1 MKKKIIIVAII
12 IILFVLLIPIPRR
25 LKDGGTIEF
34 KALTYKVAKVHRLNN
49 NSENGYDDGIK
60 IEIFGKEI
68 FSNVSIE
75 KVENKEEKGQE
86 VKKYS
91 GVIEDLKLELDIP
104 NDWNYKEEELKKDS
118 TYLFA
123 LNLYKDE
130 DKRNATLYFFK
141 NDFYVC
147 GTGRTTKELILNNND
162 IVTIGYYGVNDSWNH
177 ITFSDVYPEIAI
189 INNGL
194 LDDEAAEVLEFI
206 KTLKIENL
214 EDVIIENFNKVM
226 EVSEETSSNP
236 YDYIKND
243 YYKNIVDLGAN
254 AVSVLEKMYNNG
266 KLTGLN
272 AYLSALAIQDIT
284 KCNLYD
290 EYELDWSTAEE
301 FYTLWQKHNC
311 SLDNEKK

>member
-1 MKKKIIIVAII
+1 MRKKILIIGII
-12 IILFVLLIPIPRR
+12 IILLVLLVPIPRH

-34 KALTYKVAKVHRLNN
+34 KAITYKIAKVHRLNDN
-49 NSENGYDDGIK
+49 NENGDDNGIK
-60 IEIFGKEI
+60 IEILGKEI
-68 FSNVSIE
+68 FNNVSIE
-75 KVENKEEKGQE
+75 KEENEEKEQE
-86 VKKYS
+86 VQKYS
-91 GVIEDLKLELDIP
+91 AVIEDLKLELDIP
-104 NDWNYKEEELKKDS
+104 NDWNYKEEDLKKDS

-130 DKRNATLYFFK
+130 SKRNATLYFFK

-162 IVTIGYYGVNDSWNH
+162 IVTIGYYGVNESWNH

-214 EDVIIENFNKVM
+214 EDVILENFNKIN
-226 EVSEETSSNP
+226 EVSDETSSNP
-236 YDYIKND
+236 YDYTKND

-290 EYELDWSTAEE
+290 EYDLDWSTAEE
-301 FYTLWQKHNC
+301 FYTLWKNNNC
-311 SLDNEKK
+311 SFKK

>member
-1 MKKKIIIVAII
+1 MN
-12 IILFVLLIPIPRR
+12 
-25 LKDGGTIEF
+25 D
-34 KALTYKVAKVHRLNN
+34 NN
-49 NSENGYDDGIK
+49 ENGDDNGIK
-60 IEIFGKEI
+60 IEILGKEI
-68 FSNVSIE
+68 FNNVSIE
-75 KVENKEEKGQE
+75 KEENEEKEQE
-86 VKKYS
+86 VQKYS
-91 GVIEDLKLELDIP
+91 AVIEDLKLELDIP
-104 NDWNYKEEELKKDS
+104 NDWNYKEEDLKKDS

-130 DKRNATLYFFK
+130 SKRNATLYFFK

-162 IVTIGYYGVNDSWNH
+162 IVTIGYYGVNESWNH

-214 EDVIIENFNKVM
+214 EDVILENFNKIN
-226 EVSEETSSNP
+226 EVSDETSSNP
-236 YDYIKND
+236 YDYTKND

-290 EYELDWSTAEE
+290 EYDLDWSTAEE
-301 FYTLWQKHNC
+301 FYTLWKNNNC
-311 SLDNEKK
+311 SFKK

>member
-1 MKKKIIIVAII
+1 MKKKILIIGII
-12 IILFVLLIPIPRR
+12 IILFVLLVPIPRH

-34 KALTYKVAKVHRLNN
+34 KALTYKIAKVHRLND
-49 NSENGYDDGIK
+49 NSENGYDEGIR
-60 IEIFGKEI
+60 IEILGKEI

-75 KVENKEEKGQE
+75 KEENEEKEQE
-86 VKKYS
+86 VQKYS
-91 GVIEDLKLELDIP
+91 AVIEDLKLELDIP
-104 NDWNYKEEELKKDS
+104 NNWNYKEEDLKKDS

-141 NDFYVC
+141 NAFYVC

-162 IVTIGYYGVNDSWNH
+162 IVTIGYYGVNESWNH

-206 KTLKIENL
+206 KTLKIKNL
-214 EDVIIENFNKVM
+214 EDVILENFNKIN

-254 AVSVLEKMYNNG
+254 AVSALEKMYNNG

-272 AYLSALAIQDIT
+272 AYLSALAIHDIT

-301 FYTLWQKHNC
+301 FYALWKNNNC
-311 SLDNEKK
+311 SFKN

>member
-1 MKKKIIIVAII
+1 MKKKILIIGII
-12 IILFVLLIPIPRR
+12 IILLVLLVPIPRH

-34 KALTYKVAKVHRLNN
+34 KALTYKVAKVHRLNDN
-49 NSENGYDDGIK
+49 NENGYDEGIR
-60 IEIFGKEI
+60 IEILGKEI
-68 FSNVSIE
+68 FNNVSI
-75 KVENKEEKGQE
+75 KKEENEEKEQE
-86 VKKYS
+86 VQKYS
-91 GVIEDLKLELDIP
+91 AVIDGLKLELDIP
-104 NDWNYKEEELKKDS
+104 NDWNYQEEELKKDS

-130 DKRNATLYFFK
+130 SKRNATLYFFK

-214 EDVIIENFNKVM
+214 EDVILENFNKIN
-226 EVSEETSSNP
+226 EVSDETSSNP
-236 YDYIKND
+236 YDYTKND

-254 AVSVLEKMYNNG
+254 AVFVLEKMYNNG

-290 EYELDWSTAEE
+290 EYDLDWSTAEE
-301 FYTLWQKHNC
+301 FYTLWKNNNC
-311 SLDNEKK
+311 SFKK